1 MTPSAANYRPQDDYG
16 WTEADE
22 AEFAALMAG
31 GSSGS
36 EPVAAPARVPAAV
49 PASAMEAGQAP
60 APVQTEA
67 RLSPPAAQQTPA
79 VPGAEAD
86 FWFDTVMALSDAEL
100 ITALVRELALQSE
113 LVERQGGEWLL
124 RSSKASLVQSGA
136 RDRLQAALQQSG
148 HLVRLRLEVGETS
161 DAPAQRLAAAAAERL
176 RQAEQL
182 MAQDPFVQAML
193 RDFGGKIVP
202 GSIKAI

>member
-1 MTPSAANYRPQDDYG
+1 MQPEQAPVPVTPSAANYSPQDDYG

-36 EPVAAPARVPAAV
+36 EPAA
-49 PASAMEAGQAP
+49 AP
-60 APVQTEA
+60 APVQPEA
-67 RLSPPAAQQTPA
+67 RLSPPAARQTPA

-86 FWFDTVMALSDAEL
+86 FWFDTVMALSDAET
-100 ITALVRELALQSE
+100 ISALVRELALQSE
-113 LVERQGGEWLL
+113 LVERQSGEWLL

-148 HLVRLRLEVGETS
+148 HDVRLRLEVGETS

-176 RQAEQL
+176 RRAEQL